1 MPKQHIVIVLVLIFS
16 LFLIASTAD
25 AQAASVTV
33 ISPNGGEVWEIGSK
47 QSIRWESSNALNDAW
62 VALFLKP
69 SGPIIKQ
76 KLRVSG
82 SYEWVIPEQYC
93 AGDVCGFP
101 MKPADDYKIE
111 ARLYTGPVICDGDCL
126 PETPQPTL
134 IASDSSDAPF
144 SIVSASQPSITVL
157 SPSSGPVGTLV
168 TITGS
173 GFTPTGNKVNFG
185 LGTISKITFKNS
197 ATLSF
202 IVPFEVYREMSCPP
216 GAPCPAPPVFPISP
230 GVYNVSVTNAGGTS
244 NALPFKVT
252 ADGCKIGGCSSQLC
266 RDASEPD
273 IATTCESKPEYACY
287 KEFGMCE
294 RQASGQ
300 CGWTQTAELVGCIGS
315 KICPQISPPSP
326 DFCPDGKVQ
335 PKYDENNCIA
345 GYDCIEKE
353 YCGSGTPNADCY
365 CREGEIKEEYSPKCP
380 EGLACA
386 AVMLYKCVPGV
397 LEVKTPSS
405 FSLSEGQTAWVVN
418 YGDMKIRVNK
428 ITFISPQIGSV
439 IAIGYIT
446 VTSPGGCGP
455 DADPRCLGSPSYSKD
470 YEIREGGTV
479 DAIGL
484 KITSTGFAYGDHA
497 KVKIAS
503 FKISAPVPVICPKI
517 YKPVC
522 GVDGVTYGNS
532 CMAAGIEIAYEG
544 KCTQDIAVKTSSGLG
559 GAVGKY
565 FQAVFVANG
574 GVPPYSWSVSEGE
587 LPSGLTLASPPRS
600 PCGIDPSGVE
610 VCETVTARPLQPVA
624 AISIAETP
632 PAKPVKQ
639 NVLWLQGIPVQAGTY
654 KFQLTAKDQNGNKGS
669 GTFVVTISSN
679 ALLERYLII
688 RDIGDYKFIEAD
700 VRKEN
705 VKGMDVNVYV
715 ASYGNR
721 QQAETLVVEFSSRE
735 EAERGLEL
743 LKKEKNLREDKING
757 NSVLVDTSS
766 QQNVVLWTH
775 RNFII
780 MTGTSK
786 VYRTA
791 TQAASTGTAA
801 SEPSI
806 RSAVLCTAD
815 AKRCPDG
822 KTYVGRIGPDCE
834 FAPCPDEGNRKYC
847 GSGTPNA
854 DCYCREGEIK
864 EEYSPRCPEGLACAA
879 VMLYKCVPQKQEL
892 PLPVVHAYLEK
903 YPSDLG
909 KGTTGKEITEEEL
922 LDIAFRL
929 ENLKRRFDQ
938 LQRNAVSLSGYYKS
952 INDTEN
958 AERFAK
964 VADILGEAK
973 IKIDGMKERIRENL
987 DNPEGII
994 DEIKEGIK
1002 DLKSMMRQVI
1012 LVILGGPAG
1021 KEEATGKAQ
1030 PLFGSV

>member
-1 MPKQHIVIVLVLIFS
+1 M
-16 LFLIASTAD
+16 
-25 AQAASVTV
+25 
-33 ISPNGGEVWEIGSK
+33 
-47 QSIRWESSNALNDAW
+47 
-62 VALFLKP
+62 
-69 SGPIIKQ
+69 
-76 KLRVSG
+76 
-82 SYEWVIPEQYC
+82 
-93 AGDVCGFP
+93 
-101 MKPADDYKIE
+101 
-111 ARLYTGPVICDGDCL
+111 
-126 PETPQPTL
+126 
-134 IASDSSDAPF
+134 
-144 SIVSASQPSITVL
+144 
-157 SPSSGPVGTLV
+157 
-168 TITGS
+168 
-173 GFTPTGNKVNFG
+173 
-185 LGTISKITFKNS
+185 
-197 ATLSF
+197 
-202 IVPFEVYREMSCPP
+202 
-216 GAPCPAPPVFPISP
+216 
-230 GVYNVSVTNAGGTS
+230 
-244 NALPFKVT
+244 
-252 ADGCKIGGCSSQLC
+252 
-266 RDASEPD
+266 
-273 IATTCESKPEYACY
+273 
-287 KEFGMCE
+287 
-294 RQASGQ
+294 
-300 CGWTQTAELVGCIGS
+300 
-315 KICPQISPPSP
+315 
-326 DFCPDGKVQ
+326 
-335 PKYDENNCIA
+335 
-345 GYDCIEKE
+345 
-353 YCGSGTPNADCY
+353 
-365 CREGEIKEEYSPKCP
+365 
-380 EGLACA
+380 
-386 AVMLYKCVPGV
+386 
-397 LEVKTPSS
+397 
-405 FSLSEGQTAWVVN
+405 
-418 YGDMKIRVNK
+418 
-428 ITFISPQIGSV
+428 
-439 IAIGYIT
+439 
-446 VTSPGGCGP
+446 
-455 DADPRCLGSPSYSKD
+455 
-470 YEIREGGTV
+470 
-479 DAIGL
+479 
-484 KITSTGFAYGDHA
+484 
-497 KVKIAS
+497 
-503 FKISAPVPVICPKI
+503 CPKI

-544 KCTQDIAVKTSSGLG
+544 ECKSEIAIKTNSNLNGM
-559 GAVGKY
+559 AGKY
-565 FQAVFVANG
+565 FQAVFVASG

-587 LPSGLTLASPPRS
+587 LPPGLRLASPPMS
-600 PCGIDPSGVE
+600 PCKIDPSGVE

-654 KFQLTAKDQNGNKGS
+654 KFQLTAKDQNGNKGG
-669 GTFVVTISSN
+669 GTFVLTVSSN
-679 ALLERYLII
+679 ALLEKYLIMH
-688 RDIGDYKFIEAD
+688 DIGDYRFIAAN

-705 VKGMDVNVYV
+705 MKGVDVNVYT
-715 ASYGNR
+715 AGYGNR
-721 QQAETLVVEFSSRE
+721 QQVETLVAEFSSRE

-743 LKKEKNLREDKING
+743 IKKEKGFAEDNING
-757 NSVLVDTSS
+757 NNVLVDTSS

-1021 KEEATGKAQ
+1021 KEEATEKAQ